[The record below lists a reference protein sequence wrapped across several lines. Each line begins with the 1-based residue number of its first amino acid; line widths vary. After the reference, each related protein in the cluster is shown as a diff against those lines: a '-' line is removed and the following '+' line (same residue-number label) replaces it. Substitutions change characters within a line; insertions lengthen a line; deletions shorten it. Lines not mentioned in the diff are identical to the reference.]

1 MLDIQQLSKVY
12 AADDGT
18 RHVVLEQIAL
28 DVPDN
33 QFTCLLGA
41 SGCGKTTL
49 LRIVAGLIKADGGT
63 VSIDGQA
70 VTGPGQD
77 RSMVFQSYGLLPWR
91 TVLGNVEFGLEI
103 RGVPAAKRHEICR

>member
-12 AADDGT
+12 AAADGT

-49 LRIVAGLIKADGGT
+49 LRIVAGLTKADGGT
-63 VSIDGQA
+63 VSIDGTP
-70 VTGPGQD
+70 VVGPGQD

-91 TVLGNVEFGLEI
+91 SVLGSVRLGLELC
-103 RGVPAAKRHEICR
+103 G